1 MCGEKLSE
9 VSSSLLLV
17 LLKKKKE
24 CRAAKGP
31 FGTAS
36 RAASQLQ

>member
-1 MCGEKLSE
+1 MDHFSNPDVVWNRHFRPRGK
-9 VSSSLLLV
+9 
-17 LLKKKKE
+17 LKKILT
-24 CRAAKGP
+24 KGP